1 VCFSTA
7 LVWKRSE
14 GRVETRRQIAA
25 LRNGLEAGLGT
36 KIAMRHSIGGFGM
49 FGFGK
54 RHDDDDDGHRQ
65 PGPLGPYFLHELI
78 NSGGMA
84 DIWLA
89 QDQDQQTCAIRCL
102 HSNHRHDFT
111 ARRRFV
117 RGCEIL
123 SQIHN
128 HEFVIGYRSHGKYDG
143 CLYLAME
150 YVEGANLKLLMAQS
164 DPVLQEYI
172 GNILIDMAIA
182 LEHVHESRYMHL
194 DFKPE
199 NVLVTRNG
207 SVRLIDFDLA
217 LPRPES
223 PKKLAKNPGTP
234 AYMSPEQLLR
244 EPVDH
249 RADIFAF
256 GVAAYELLTFQK
268 PFPGD
273 SPDEV
278 LRRQLDRS
286 IDFTPPRALN
296 PDIPVVAERTILRC
310 LEREPDKRY
319 PFMSV
324 VVRDL
329 QSALYV

>member
-1 VCFSTA
+1 M
-7 LVWKRSE
+7 L
-14 GRVETRRQIAA
+14 
-25 LRNGLEAGLGT
+25 
-36 KIAMRHSIGGFGM
+36 
-49 FGFGK
+49 GFGK
-54 RHDDDDDGHRQ
+54 GNHGDSGHRQ
-65 PGPLGPYFLHELI
+65 PGPLGPYYLHELI

-89 QDQDQQTCAIRCL
+89 EDENRQTCAIRCL
-102 HSNHRHDFT
+102 HSGHRFDFT

-123 SQIHN
+123 SRIHE
-128 HEFVIGYRSHGKYDG
+128 HEFVIGYRGHGKLDG
-143 CLYLAME
+143 SLYLAME
-150 YVEGANLKLLMAQS
+150 YVEGANLKLLMGQS
-164 DPVLQEYI
+164 DSILQESV

-182 LEHVHESRYMHL
+182 LEHVHESQYMHL

-217 LPRPES
+217 LPRPEF

-256 GVAAYELLTFQK
+256 GVAAYELLSFRK

-286 IDFTPPRALN
+286 IDFVPPRQLN
-296 PDIPVVAERTILRC
+296 PDIPPAAERTILRC
-310 LEREPDKRY
+310 LEREPEKRY